1 MQEIHFG
8 WRTLL
13 KSYYLENFWDGG
25 GNENVEK
32 LENRF
37 TFLCRQCRT
46 ITWTRSPFNSDD
58 FAAVAVVVAK
68 ASRWKG
74 RIMERCESYY
84 STKRDIY
91 QVRKT
96 ATASDSP
103 LRAVVHLIR
112 FYSMALLNNDSYQFV
127 HGNLSLELEY
137 SLFQYVTIVYYYNHI
152 FLKLASVCNE
162 LCQ

>member
-1 MQEIHFG
+1 
-8 WRTLL
+8 
-13 KSYYLENFWDGG
+13 
-25 GNENVEK
+25 
-32 LENRF
+32 
-37 TFLCRQCRT
+37 
-46 ITWTRSPFNSDD
+46 
-58 FAAVAVVVAK
+58 
-68 ASRWKG
+68 
-74 RIMERCESYY
+74 MERCESYY

-96 ATASDSP
+96 SATAWLSDSP

-127 HGNLSLELEY
+127 HGNLSLGLEY